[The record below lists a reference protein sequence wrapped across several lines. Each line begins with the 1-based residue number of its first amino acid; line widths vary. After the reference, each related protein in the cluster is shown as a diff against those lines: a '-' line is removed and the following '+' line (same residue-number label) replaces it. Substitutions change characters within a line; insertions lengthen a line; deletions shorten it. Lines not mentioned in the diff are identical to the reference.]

1 MRLIFMG
8 TPDFAVPSLVALAQA
23 GFLPVAVVT
32 GPDKPRGRGQQV
44 SSTPVKQ
51 KALELGIHTIIET
64 DSPGSEDLFNQLSD
78 LKPDLMVVV
87 AFRILPERIFSLPPK
102 GTFNLHASLL
112 PRYRGAAPIQWCLIN
127 GDRETGVTTFFLQ
140 KSVDTG
146 SVIGQKRLPIPETMT
161 GTGLYRSLS
170 ELGAD
175 LVVESVRHI
184 QEGTVRTVP
193 QDDTLATPAR
203 KITKEDSRI
212 RWDEPGEAI
221 CNRIRA
227 FEDTPGAWCL
237 LDGKVLKLF
246 QVDFEKR
253 SSYPQ
258 PAFGLITG
266 YTDIHIIIA
275 VRDGLL
281 RVRHL
286 QLEGKKRL
294 SVSNFLNGYPLSF
307 PKQIE

>member
-1 MRLIFMG
+1 MG
-8 TPDFAVPSLVALAQA
+8 TPDFAVPSLTALAQA

-32 GPDKPRGRGQQV
+32 GPDKPRGRGQQL
-44 SSTPVKQ
+44 SFTPVKQ
-51 KALELGIHTIIET
+51 KAIELGIETIIET
-64 DSPGSEDLFNQLSD
+64 DSPTSDELFSQIRELR
-78 LKPDLMVVV
+78 PDLLVVV
-87 AFRILPERIFSLPPK
+87 AFRILPERLFSFPSK

-127 GDRETGVTTFFLQ
+127 GDNETGVTTFFLQ

-146 SVIGQKRLPIPETMT
+146 SVIGQKKLSIPETMT
-161 GTGLYRSLS
+161 GTELYRSLS
-170 ELGAD
+170 ELGAE
-175 LVVESVRHI
+175 LVVETVRQI
-184 QEGTVRTVP
+184 DTGTVRTVP

-203 KITKEDSRI
+203 KITREDSRI
-212 RWDEPGEAI
+212 RWDEPGDAI
-221 CNRIRA
+221 RNRIRA
-227 FEDTPGAWCL
+227 FEDSPGAWCL

-246 QVDFEKR
+246 QVDFEKG

-258 PAFGLITG
+258 TAFGLITG
-266 YTDIHIIIA
+266 YTDNHIIIA
-275 VRDGLL
+275 VRDGVL
-281 RVRHL
+281 RVRYL